1 MTTYRKQN
9 IVLIIPALNEELG
22 IAAVLKSL
30 PPSIFSDIVV
40 CDNGSTD
47 KTAEIAS
54 SNGAT
59 VVFEPRRGYG
69 SACLRSISYLKNKN
83 YPDPID
89 LVVFL
94 DADHSDN
101 PSDIHAILKPFD
113 DKKVELVIGSRV
125 LGEREKNAL
134 LFHQRFGNLLAAM
147 LIRLFYG
154 VRFTDLGPFRAIRWN
169 TLLALN
175 MEDIDFG
182 WTVEMQVKAAKNKLG
197 CVEVPVNYRKR
208 LGESKISGTIKG
220 SILAGYKIIWT
231 IFKLL

>member
-30 PPSIFSDIVV
+30 PPSIFSDKVV

-47 KTAEIAS
+47 KTAEIAT

-59 VVFEPRRGYG
+59 VVFERRRGYG
-69 SACLRSISYLKNKN
+69 SACLCAISYLKNKN

-125 LGEREKNAL
+125 LGERETDAL
-134 LFHQRFGNLLAAM
+134 LFHQRFGNLLATM

-182 WTVEMQVKAAKNKLG
+182 WTVEMQVKAAKNKLV

>member
-1 MTTYRKQN
+1 
-9 IVLIIPALNEELG
+9 
-22 IAAVLKSL
+22 
-30 PPSIFSDIVV
+30 
-40 CDNGSTD
+40 
-47 KTAEIAS
+47 
-54 SNGAT
+54 
-59 VVFEPRRGYG
+59 
-69 SACLRSISYLKNKN
+69 LRAISYLRNKN
-83 YPDPID
+83 YSDPID

-101 PSDIHAILKPFD
+101 PLDIYAILKPFD

-125 LGEREKNAL
+125 LGERETNAL
-134 LFHQRFGNLLAAM
+134 LFHQRFGNLLATT

-182 WTVEMQVKAAKNKLG
+182 WTVEMQVKAAKNKMV

>member
-1 MTTYRKQN
+1 MPNLDPTYLRYIYDN
-9 IVLIIPALNEELG
+9 LILGSIHPENASELPEGLIGLYEEAFEEHLPVMERQLLLKRFALFTLIKKEVSV
-22 IAAVLKSL
+22 AFVS
-30 PPSIFSDIVV
+30 
-40 CDNGSTD
+40 
-47 KTAEIAS
+47 EI
-54 SNGAT
+54 
-59 VVFEPRRGYG
+59 
-69 SACLRSISYLKNKN
+69 
-83 YPDPID
+83 
-89 LVVFL
+89 
-94 DADHSDN
+94 
-101 PSDIHAILKPFD
+101 
-113 DKKVELVIGSRV
+113 
-125 LGEREKNAL
+125 LGESETDAL
-134 LFHQRFGNLLAAM
+134 LLHQRFGNLLATM

-182 WTVEMQVKAAKNKLG
+182 WTVEMQVKAAKNKLV

>member
-1 MTTYRKQN
+1 MKYY
-9 IVLIIPALNEELG
+9 IVIPAHNEQDLIG
-22 IAAVLKSL
+22 LTLQSLVSQTVL
-30 PPSIFSDIVV
+30 PSKVV
-40 CDNGSTD
+40 VVNDNSTD

-54 SNGAT
+54 SNGAS

-69 SACLRSISYLKNKN
+69 SACLCAISYLKNKN

-125 LGEREKNAL
+125 LGESETDAL
-134 LFHQRFGNLLAAM
+134 LLHQRFGNLLATM

-154 VRFTDLGPFRAIRWN
+154 VHFTDLGPFRAIRWN

-175 MEDIDFG
+175 MEDIDF
-182 WTVEMQVKAAKNKLG
+182 VERGFPSPYINKPSQELIDK
-197 CVEVPVNYRKR
+197 YLHK
-208 LGESKISGTIKG
+208 K
-220 SILAGYKIIWT
+220 
-231 IFKLL
+231 

>member
-1 MTTYRKQN
+1 
-9 IVLIIPALNEELG
+9 
-22 IAAVLKSL
+22 
-30 PPSIFSDIVV
+30 VV

-54 SNGAT
+54 SNGAS
-59 VVFEPRRGYG
+59 VIFEPRRGYG
-69 SACLRSISYLKNKN
+69 SACLCAISYLKNKN

-94 DADHSDN
+94 DADYSDN
-101 PSDIHAILKPFD
+101 PSDIHAILQPFE

-125 LGEREKNAL
+125 LGEREAAAL
-134 LFHQRFGNLLAAM
+134 LFHQRFGNLLATM

-154 VRFTDLGPFRAIRWN
+154 VHFTDLGPFRAIRWN

-182 WTVEMQVKAAKNKLG
+182 WTVEMQVKAAKNKMV